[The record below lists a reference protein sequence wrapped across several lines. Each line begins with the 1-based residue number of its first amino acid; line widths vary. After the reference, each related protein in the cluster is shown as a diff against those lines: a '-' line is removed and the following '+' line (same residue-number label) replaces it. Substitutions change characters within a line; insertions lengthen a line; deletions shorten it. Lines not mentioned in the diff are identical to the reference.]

1 MGTTLT
7 SIHIYGAPVPS
18 DCDFSFCSYSE
29 NWHTCTSDFP
39 AGQEEQAV
47 SAAKLMSKKTS
58 APVLCFHIFDSEMI
72 WLCVFRGGKMAARYS
87 DDNTIA
93 NKKIFDIPALVG
105 YGEGYKK
112 RLSSLLDC
120 SDTER
125 KVALLEEYFGVCLLY
140 DSELANT
147 PEQLRRTRGD
157 ALYRE
162 YMEEEKQLSGK
173 KAPMEL
179 KCIAEYPGK
188 IFFNDFGDFDNFN
201 KYKKH
206 YFLYGFTE
214 ATDDLTPVH
223 FTGTSLEPCDRET
236 FEKDRIIRNT
246 GDSRFVIEYRP
257 VPKVTFSDDAP
268 AEYRGKTM
276 KLPVGVYPW
285 RFLPS
290 GELLLLGKS
299 KIYVVDHALTVVAKF
314 SCKGEVAD
322 IVDNCILTATGASFY
337 GYCYEPKAKVYIY
350 EIVKK

>member
-18 DCDFSFCSYSE
+18 DCEFSFCSYSE
-29 NWHTCTSDFP
+29 SWHTCTSDFP
-39 AGQEEQAV
+39 AGQEDYAV

-58 APVLCFHIFDSEMI
+58 APVFCFHIFDSEMI

-206 YFLYGFTE
+206 YFLYGFIE
-214 ATDDLTPVH
+214 DTDDLTPVH
-223 FTGTSLEPCDRET
+223 FTGKSLEPCDRET

-268 AEYRGKTM
+268 AEYRGKAM

-285 RFLPS
+285 KFLPS
-290 GELLLLGKS
+290 GELLLLGKC
-299 KIYVVDHALTVVAKF
+299 KIYVVDPSLTVVSKF